1 MNATRVMSSHGPA
14 DPWPASSRLVGTVL
28 TLPGAVTAELLA
40 EPFDLV
46 WIDLEHGALGRGEAQ
61 DMILGA
67 QAAGALA
74 FVRLA
79 MPDADGLV
87 GAMLD
92 AGADGIVAAD
102 VRGPSQA
109 AWLVGLTRYPPRGCR
124 GYGPR
129 RATLR
134 RRRRVQPP
142 GPLQLWVQ
150 VESQE
155 GVRAAEEIARTPG
168 VDALVVGIADLCFDL
183 GIPVGLTDPRLHSEL
198 RAVRD
203 AATAVGS
210 RFGFAG
216 PLQPL
221 DALGH
226 LAAGASVLVHSTDA
240 RLCAGAVD
248 AAADSLRNQL
258 VDGDTPSDA
267 SRGAMADG

>member
-109 AWLVGLTRYPPRGCR
+109 AWLVGLDALPAARLPRLRSAASNTSSPPARPAPRPAPVVGPGREPGGRPGRRGDRANSGCR
-124 GYGPR
+124 
-129 RATLR
+129 RAR
-134 RRRRVQPP
+134 RRNRR
-142 GPLQLWVQ
+142 
-150 VESQE
+150 
-155 GVRAAEEIARTPG
+155 
-168 VDALVVGIADLCFDL
+168 
-183 GIPVGLTDPRLHSEL
+183 
-198 RAVRD
+198 
-203 AATAVGS
+203 
-210 RFGFAG
+210 
-216 PLQPL
+216 
-221 DALGH
+221 
-226 LAAGASVLVHSTDA
+226 SVLRPWNPGRPHRPPVA
-240 RLCAGAVD
+240 QRV
-248 AAADSLRNQL
+248 
-258 VDGDTPSDA
+258 A
-267 SRGAMADG
+267 SSA